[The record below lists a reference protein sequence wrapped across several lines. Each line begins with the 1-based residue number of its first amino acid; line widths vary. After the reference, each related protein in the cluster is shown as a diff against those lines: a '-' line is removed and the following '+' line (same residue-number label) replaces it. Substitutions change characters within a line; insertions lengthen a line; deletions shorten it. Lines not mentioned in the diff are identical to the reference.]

1 MTNALYPPARP
12 QSVGEVLDLAFRIF
26 GATLLKCLPF
36 AALAVIAGQLPNAYS
51 LANGQP
57 LLASAQLAQQR
68 FFDPKFWLLELVAI
82 FLTVTL
88 TNAVVLRQYALITA
102 EPGNG
107 GGPLSAGARHAP
119 GMLLIWIVIA
129 LAILALCVVPG
140 LFFGGLLG
148 ALTGGG
154 VQSVGAMS
162 GAALLVILVLLVLAS
177 IIVLRW
183 SCAGTVYLVTERGPL
198 TSMSRSW
205 QLTRGH
211 FWRLSLIYSVAIVL
225 LLVLYLLSG
234 VIGSVVTLMFVR
246 GNLAAMTAATAVVV
260 VLMGAFA
267 TPFYSAL
274 ALAVLGDLSVRSEG
288 GDLERRISAP
298 AT

>member
-26 GATLLKCLPF
+26 SATLLKCLPF
-36 AALAVIAGQLPNAYS
+36 AALAVIAGQLPNVYT
-51 LANGQP
+51 LASGQP
-57 LLASAQLAQQR
+57 LLANPQLAQQR
-68 FFDPKFWLLELVAI
+68 LLDPKYWLLQLIAL

-88 TNAVVLRQYALITA
+88 ANSVVLRQYALITA
-102 EPGNG
+102 APGTG
-107 GGPLSAGARHAP
+107 GAALSAGARHAP
-119 GMLLIWIVIA
+119 GMVLIWILFGLT
-129 LAILALCVVPG
+129 LAG
-140 LFFGGLLG
+140 LFFVPLLLVGAAFGSLKAGGGNGIG
-148 ALTGGG
+148 ALSG
-154 VQSVGAMS
+154 V
-162 GAALLVILVLLVLAS
+162 ALLLMVVLLVPAS
-177 IIVLRW
+177 IIILRW
-183 SCAGTVYLVTERGPL
+183 SCAGTVYLVTERGPV

-211 FWRLSLIYSVAIVL
+211 FWRLSLIWSVAIVL
-225 LLVLYLLSG
+225 LIVLYVLSG
-234 VIGSVVTLMFVR
+234 VVGSVVTLMFVR
-246 GNLAAMTAATAVVV
+246 GNLVVLTAATAVAV

-274 ALAVLGDLSVRSEG
+274 ALAILGDLSVRSEG

>member
-1 MTNALYPPARP
+1 
-12 QSVGEVLDLAFRIF
+12 
-26 GATLLKCLPF
+26 
-36 AALAVIAGQLPNAYS
+36 
-51 LANGQP
+51 
-57 LLASAQLAQQR
+57 
-68 FFDPKFWLLELVAI
+68 
-82 FLTVTL
+82 
-88 TNAVVLRQYALITA
+88 
-102 EPGNG
+102 
-107 GGPLSAGARHAP
+107 
-119 GMLLIWIVIA
+119 
-129 LAILALCVVPG
+129 
-140 LFFGGLLG
+140 
-148 ALTGGG
+148 
-154 VQSVGAMS
+154 
-162 GAALLVILVLLVLAS
+162 
-177 IIVLRW
+177 
-183 SCAGTVYLVTERGPL
+183 
-198 TSMSRSW
+198 MSRSW

>member
-36 AALAVIAGQLPNAYS
+36 AALAVIAGQLPNVYS
-51 LANGQP
+51 LASGQP
-57 LLASAQLAQQR
+57 LLNDPQLALQR

-102 EPGNG
+102 QPGTG
-107 GGPLSAGARHAP
+107 GAALSAGARHAP
-119 GMLLIWIVIA
+119 GIVLIWILIA
-129 LAILALCVVPG
+129 LPWVLFGVLAGVTVAVVK
-140 LFFGGLLG
+140 
-148 ALTGGG
+148 GGG
-154 VQSVGAMS
+154 AQS
-162 GAALLVILVLLVLAS
+162 GAALLCMLVFLIAS
-177 IIVLRW
+177 ILVLRW
-183 SCAGTVYLVTERGPL
+183 SCAVVVYLVTERGPL
-198 TSMSRSW
+198 MSMSHSW

-211 FWRLSLIYSVAIVL
+211 FWRLSLIYSVGVVL
-225 LLVLYLLSG
+225 LIVLYLLSG
-234 VIGSVVTLMFVR
+234 VISSVVALMFVR
-246 GNLAAMTAATAVVV
+246 GNLAMITAAATVVV
-260 VLMGAFA
+260 VLMGGFA

-288 GDLERRISAP
+288 SDLERRISAP
-298 AT
+298 AS

>member
-12 QSVGEVLDLAFRIF
+12 QSVGEILDLAFRIF

-36 AALAVIAGQLPNAYS
+36 AALAVIAGQLPNAYT
-51 LANGQP
+51 LASGQP
-57 LLASAQLAQQR
+57 LLANPQLARQR
-68 FFDPKFWLLELVAI
+68 FFDPNFWLLELLAI

-88 TNAVVLRQYALITA
+88 TNAVVLRQYALITVP
-102 EPGNG
+102 PGTG
-107 GGPLSAGARHAP
+107 GAALSAGARHAP
-119 GMLLIWIVIA
+119 GMVLIWILIGVA
-129 LAILALCVVPG
+129 LAGLFVVP
-140 LFFGGLLG
+140 LLLAGGAFAVLK
-148 ALTGGG
+148 TGGKG
-154 VQSVGAMS
+154 PEALS
-162 GAALLVILVLLVLAS
+162 GLMLLLIGCLLIPAS

-225 LLVLYLLSG
+225 LLVLYGLSG
-234 VIGSVVTLMFVR
+234 VVGSLVTLMFVR
-246 GNLAAMTAATAVVV
+246 GNVAVVTAATAVVV

-267 TPFYSAL
+267 TPFYGAL

-288 GDLERRISAP
+288 SDLERRISAP